1 MTSGAAGMKKR
12 RRSYSGRNVAPGWR
26 ILAVAVAVTLGG
38 CLSMTMQ
45 EPWDPQGRYV
55 CEDGKTFTVTLRE
68 DGSSVTVAHDG
79 GQITLPQAMGGT
91 DAKYSDGRTTLYLDG
106 PRALLE
112 VSGQIFARGCVRQ

>member
-1 MTSGAAGMKKR
+1 MSSDSGLKATRGGGAVVVVVALALAGC
-12 RRSYSGRNVAPGWR
+12 AP
-26 ILAVAVAVTLGG
+26 VTV
-38 CLSMTMQ
+38 Q